1 MSVDAVAAVLAE
13 SPSTTVAIVG
23 PTASGKSALAL
34 ELAARVSGEIVSA
47 DSVQVYRGFD
57 IGSGKPTAEELA
69 QAPHHLV
76 DVCDPL
82 DALDAAQFVARA
94 RAAIA
99 DVRAR
104 GRTPIVC
111 GGTFLWV
118 KALFWGLAEAAPA
131 NEALRAQYREV
142 ADRDGAAALHDR
154 LRSVDPAIAE
164 RLHPNDFVR
173 VSRALE
179 VFESTGKRL
188 SDAQREH
195 GFAEPWG
202 SPRLFAVRHAPEVLT
217 ERIRARADAWLQHG
231 WIDEVRALDAAGYG
245 AARAMTSVGYREVLA
260 HVRGELGRD
269 ELLER
274 VVRSTRVFARRQRTW
289 LGHADVT
296 WLDQRSS
303 A

>member
-154 LRSVDPAIAE
+154 LR
-164 RLHPNDFVR
+164 
-173 VSRALE
+173 
-179 VFESTGKRL
+179 
-188 SDAQREH
+188 
-195 GFAEPWG
+195 
-202 SPRLFAVRHAPEVLT
+202 
-217 ERIRARADAWLQHG
+217 
-231 WIDEVRALDAAGYG
+231 
-245 AARAMTSVGYREVLA
+245 
-260 HVRGELGRD
+260 
-269 ELLER
+269 
-274 VVRSTRVFARRQRTW
+274 
-289 LGHADVT
+289 
-296 WLDQRSS
+296 
-303 A
+303 